1 MEWLFIIGV
10 LALLALPSLALMAGG
25 LALIASAVEKLTK
38 K

>member
-1 MEWLFIIGV
+1 MEWLFIIGF
-10 LALLALPSLALMAGG
+10 LALISLPALALAAGG